1 MAATRNGNGDGGVVS
16 TGAPAGVPT
25 GTNGARRVIAIG
37 EVEGG
42 LVRVL
47 CEHGVR
53 DDDAT
58 IAARHLVEGAARG
71 YLHHGVERIFE
82 ILDGFE
88 RGTLSPSARRRRI
101 VDGPGLASLD
111 AEHGLGAPAAAEAM
125 GLALEK
131 ARNTG
136 IAAVGVANAGH
147 LGILA
152 PWAELPAAAGMFGLV
167 MTTTSPAVVVP
178 GGRTAVLGTNPIA
191 YAFPVEGDIVSVD
204 FSTAA
209 TTRSTLLAHRESGEP
224 LPLGLAVD
232 ERGVPTVDPEAAL
245 RGGLLPLGGE
255 FKGALLSLLVA
266 VLAGPAVGAAAN
278 HRVTGT
284 RWMTA
289 PPTKGDIFIAID
301 LGQLTDV
308 AHFDEQMRSFFDH
321 VEGDVPGVYV
331 PGEGSQRRRVRAE
344 RHGIP
349 VSARLAA
356 LLSPS

>member
-1 MAATRNGNGDGGVVS
+1 MSPTHNGNGHGRPALAEGSVALVVQE
-16 TGAPAGVPT
+16 GLLPL
-25 GTNGARRVIAIG
+25 G
-37 EVEGG
+37 EVERG

-47 CEHGVR
+47 RGEGVPEA
-53 DDDAT
+53 DARIT
-58 IAARHLVEGAARG
+58 AAHLVEGAARG

-88 RGTLSPSARRRRI
+88 RGTLAPAAPRRRVRD
-101 VDGPGLASLD
+101 VLGLASLD
-111 AEHGLGAPAAAEAM
+111 AQAGLGAPAAAEAM
-125 GLALEK
+125 TLAVEK
-131 ARNTG
+131 AQHTG

-152 PWAELPAAAGMFGLV
+152 PWAELPAMRGMFGLV

-191 YAFPVEGDIVSVD
+191 YAFRLDGEIVSVD
-204 FSTAA
+204 FSSAA

-232 ERGVPTVDPEAAL
+232 EHGVPTVDPEAAL

-266 VLAGPAVGAAAN
+266 VLAGPAVGAVAN
-278 HRVTGT
+278 HRITGT

-301 LGQLTDV
+301 IEQLTDV
-308 AHFDEQMRSFFDH
+308 DSFAAEMRSFFEH
-321 VEGDVPGVYV
+321 VREDVPGLYI
-331 PGEGSQRRRVRAE
+331 PGQGSRRRRE
-344 RHGIP
+344 ESQIDGIR
-349 VSARLAA
+349 VSPKLEA
-356 LLSPS
+356 LLNAR

>member
-1 MAATRNGNGDGGVVS
+1 MSSMQNGNGHGGPAPGQSSVAVVVRDGLMPV
-16 TGAPAGVPT
+16 A
-25 GTNGARRVIAIG
+25 
-37 EVEGG
+37 EVESG
-42 LVRVL
+42 LTRVL
-47 CEHGVR
+47 CDEGVAEH
-53 DDDAT
+53 DAGT
-58 IAARHLVEGAARG
+58 TAAHLVEGAARG

-88 RGTLSPSARRRRI
+88 RGTLAPAAQRLRVRDTI
-101 VDGPGLASLD
+101 GLASLD
-111 AEHGLGAPAAAEAM
+111 AQAGLGAPAAAEAM
-125 GLALEK
+125 ALAVEK
-131 ARNTG
+131 AALTG

-152 PWAELPAAAGMFGLV
+152 PWAELPAASGMFGLV

-191 YAFPVEGDIVSVD
+191 YAFRLDDEIVSVD

-209 TTRSTLLAHRESGEP
+209 TTRSTLLAHRDSGEP

-266 VLAGPAVGAAAN
+266 VLAGPAVGAVAN

-289 PPTKGDIFIAID
+289 PPTKGDVFIAID
-301 LGQLTDV
+301 IEQLTDV
-308 AHFDEQMRSFFDH
+308 ASFEEEMRSFFDH
-321 VEGDVPGVYV
+321 VQGDVPGLYV
-331 PGEGSQRRRVRAE
+331 PGQGSRRRREESEA
-344 RHGIP
+344 HGIP
-349 VSARLAA
+349 VSPRLEA
-356 LLSPS
+356 LLSGR

>member
-1 MAATRNGNGDGGVVS
+1 VELAVQDGLVPIAEVESGLARVLRDE
-16 TGAPAGVPT
+16 GVP
-25 GTNGARRVIAIG
+25 
-37 EVEGG
+37 EG
-42 LVRVL
+42 
-47 CEHGVR
+47 
-53 DDDAT
+53 DAT
-58 IAARHLVEGAARG
+58 ITAAHLVEGAARG

-82 ILDGFE
+82 ILDGFQ
-88 RGTLSPSARRRRI
+88 RGTLSPSATRRRI
-101 VDGPGLASLD
+101 LDGPGLASLD
-111 AEHGLGAPAAAEAM
+111 ADEGLGAPAAAEAM
-125 GLALEK
+125 TLAVEK
-131 ARNTG
+131 ADYTG

-152 PWAELPAAAGMFGLV
+152 PWAELPAATGKFGLV

-191 YAFPVEGDIVSVD
+191 YAFPLGDEIVSVD

-209 TTRSTLLAHRESGEP
+209 STRSTLLAHRESGEP

-232 ERGVPTVDPEAAL
+232 ERGVPTIDPEAAL

-301 LGQLTDV
+301 LGQLTDLTV
-308 AHFDEQMRSFFDH
+308 FAEQMRSFFDH
-321 VEGDVPGVYV
+321 VQADVPDLYV
-331 PGEGSQRRRVRAE
+331 PGQGSQRRRADAARD
-344 RHGIP
+344 GIP
-349 VSARLAA
+349 VSPRLEA
-356 LLSPS
+356 LLGGR